1 MRRILI
7 ASHGSLASGI
17 LSSLE
22 ILLGSAGN
30 VTTIDAYLDSKDFK
44 QQVEEFFLAVQ
55 PADEVLMLSDLYG
68 GSVNQILYLFLERKN
83 TRLIAGYNLALVLE
97 LALIEG
103 DISDDDLIRI
113 VTSSKEAIQIVSY
126 QQKQQEEDF
135 F

>member
-22 ILLGSAGN
+22 VLLGNAGN

-68 GSVNQILYLFLERKN
+68 GSVNQILYLYLERKN